1 MSRDRFIEILNTK
14 NEDLTEKDKT
24 DLKSFLE
31 ELKRASKNKY

>member
-14 NEDLTEKDKT
+14 NENLTEKDKA

-31 ELKRASKNKY
+31 ELKRTSKNKY